1 MAQVEG
7 EKVILDLKEGLY
19 YGLDPVGALIWDLI
33 QDPASVGE
41 VATRISEKYDVSYDR
56 SRRDVMSLL
65 ADLRENYLI
74 VVEDV

>member
-1 MAQVEG
+1 MAQVKG

-19 YGLDPVGALIWDLI
+19 YGLNPVGALIWDLI

-41 VATRISEKYDVSYDR
+41 VATRISDTYDVSYDQ

-65 ADLRENYLI
+65 SDLKENDLI
-74 VVEDV
+74 VVKDV